1 MRRVVLPFDVQLGPQ
16 NEQGKASERDRD
28 EERPN
33 KHGRTV
39 GDRAEVRAMT
49 RQLAPLSL
57 IVGAALADV
66 AGRPELAFYLL
77 LAAIPVVVAV
87 ALAVYGDL
95 VAGDGGSPVEVVL
108 WGLALVLVTATL
120 ALPPLSAATLTAAVL
135 LVGVQCVAVLGAEL
149 RRPSGR

>member
-1 MRRVVLPFDVQLGPQ
+1 M
-16 NEQGKASERDRD
+16 A
-28 EERPN
+28 
-33 KHGRTV
+33 
-39 GDRAEVRAMT
+39 

-57 IVGAALADV
+57 IVGAALADA

-95 VAGDGGSPVEVVL
+95 VAGEGGSPVEVVL
-108 WGLALVLVTATL
+108 WGLALALVTATL

-135 LVGVQCVAVLGAEL
+135 LVGVQCIAVLGAEL
-149 RRPSGR
+149 RRPTQR